1 MSVAEDL
8 RQIFRILP
16 VLSARKRVS
25 IAELMQL
32 GGFSKRADLVRDLER
47 LMMIGVP
54 PYSPAD
60 YFDVEITGNEV
71 VLHSDLDF
79 HRPLSLTPQEW
90 HLLRDL
96 IEAERQMTTEATL
109 PAEEANALLEALGSV
124 PVHFIETGPS
134 ADFRRIIESAME
146 KKSPVAMRYTNV
158 DGPEDKERRLDP
170 WILFEHNRS
179 HYLVA
184 RDQEIEES
192 RVFRLDRVHSVR
204 VLPGKRQSD
213 PPADIETLRQPS
225 TSARRSLRVRFRFP
239 ASLLSGLQR
248 EFRFEVE
255 TSPLTEESGL
265 IVGSV
270 EVSSLDFFRWYLR
283 AYAPFLEILEPPELR
298 QWIVDEAR
306 DFPIPGLLSG

>member
-1 MSVAEDL
+1 MPVADDL

-16 VLSARKRVS
+16 ILSARKTVP

-32 GGFSKRADLVRDLER
+32 GGYAKRAELVRDLER

-60 YFDVEITGNEV
+60 HFDVEITGQDV

-79 HRPLSLTPQEW
+79 HRPLSLTPTEW

-96 IEAERQMTTEATL
+96 IERERQMTTHGAL
-109 PAEEANALLEALGSV
+109 PADEANALLEALGAV

-134 ADFRRIIESAME
+134 ADFRRIIEGALEE
-146 KKSPVAMRYTNV
+146 KRPVAMRYTNV
-158 DGPEDKERRLDP
+158 DGPEEKERRLDP

-184 RDQEIEES
+184 RDQDLDES
-192 RVFRLDRVHSVR
+192 RVFRLDRIHEIR
-204 VLPGKRQSD
+204 LLPGRRATD
-213 PPADIETLRQPS
+213 PPSDIETLRRPS
-225 TSARRSLRVRFRFP
+225 TEAPRSLRVRFRFP
-239 ASLLSGLQR
+239 AALLPALQR
-248 EFRFEVE
+248 EFRFELE
-255 TSPLTEESGL
+255 PP
-265 IVGSV
+265 VGDKTRMTGAV
-270 EVSSLDFFRWYLR
+270 NVSSLDFFRWYLR
-283 AYAPFLEILEPPELR
+283 AYAPFLEILEPAELR

-306 DFPIPGLLSG
+306 EFPIPALLSG